1 MRFATSN
8 STVNL
13 ACERP
18 PWSDDGLDALRVL
31 VRDFLAAEAIPRLE
45 AWDAQHHVD
54 REFWNRA
61 GEVGLLCAGIPEEY
75 GGGGGNFKHETVIV
89 EEQSRALVTGWGN
102 QVHSGIVAHYILA
115 YGTEEQKHRWL
126 PGMASGDLVAA
137 IAMTEPSTGS
147 DLKRI
152 RTRARMDG
160 DSYVLNGSKTFISN
174 GLLADLV
181 VVVAVTDPD
190 AGTRG
195 ISLIVAETQG
205 LVGFGRSSPP
215 RKIGMHAQDTTELFF
230 DDVRVSKANL
240 LGGMEGRGFGQ
251 LMQQLPAERLTIAV
265 QSVGA
270 VERALSETI
279 AYTKEREA
287 FGGRLFDFQNTRF
300 KLAECHTTWR
310 VARTFLDKCI
320 EEHSEGRLDATTAAM
335 AKWWCTE
342 LQGTVIDQCVQLHGG
357 YGYMLEY
364 PIARL
369 YADARAQRIYGGANE
384 IMKEL
389 VARSL

>member
-1 MRFATSN
+1 MMFANSN
-8 STVNL
+8 GSVNS
-13 ACERP
+13 ASERP
-18 PWSDDGLDALRVL
+18 PWSDDELDALRSL
-31 VRDFLAAEAIPRLE
+31 VRDFLAAEAVPRLE

-61 GEVGLLCAGIPEEY
+61 GELGLLCAGIPEEY

-89 EEQSRALVTGWGN
+89 EEQSRALITGWGN

-115 YGTEEQKHRWL
+115 YGTEEQKRRWL
-126 PGMASGDLVAA
+126 PAMASGELVAA
-137 IAMTEPSTGS
+137 IAMSEPSAGS
-147 DLKRI
+147 DLKRV
-152 RTRARMDG
+152 RTRARADV
-160 DSYVLNGSKTFISN
+160 DSYVLNGSKIFISN

-181 VVVAVTDPD
+181 VVVAVTDPG

-195 ISLIVAETQG
+195 ISLIVAETQA
-205 LVGFGRSSPP
+205 LTGFSRSNPP

-230 DDVRVSKANL
+230 DDVRIPKENL
-240 LGGMEGRGFGQ
+240 LGGVEGQGFGQ

-270 VERALSETI
+270 VERALWETV

-300 KLAECHTTWR
+300 TLAECHTSWR
-310 VARTFLDKCI
+310 IARTFLDKCI
-320 EEHSEGRLDATTAAM
+320 EEQSQARLNPTAAAM

-342 LQGTVIDQCVQLHGG
+342 MQGTVIDQCLQLHGG

-384 IMKEL
+384 LMKDL

>member
-1 MRFATSN
+1 MRFAKSN
-8 STVNL
+8 DTMNPAS
-13 ACERP
+13 ERP
-18 PWSDDGLDALRVL
+18 PWSDDELDALRTL
-31 VRDFLAAEAIPRLE
+31 VRDFLAAEAVPRLE

-61 GEVGLLCAGIPEEY
+61 AELGLLCAGIPEEF

-89 EEQSRALVTGWGN
+89 EEQSRAMITGWGN

-115 YGTEEQKHRWL
+115 YGTEEQKRRWL
-126 PGMASGDLVAA
+126 PAMARGELVAA
-137 IAMTEPSTGS
+137 IAMTEPSAGS

-152 RTRARMDG
+152 RTRARADG
-160 DSYVLNGSKTFISN
+160 DSYVLDGSKTFISN

-181 VVVAVTDPD
+181 VVVAVTDPN

-195 ISLIVAETQG
+195 ISLIAAETGG
-205 LVGFGRSSPP
+205 LAGFARSSPP
-215 RKIGMHAQDTTELFF
+215 PKIGMHAQDTTGLFF
-230 DDVRVSKANL
+230 DEARVPAENL
-240 LGGMEGRGFGQ
+240 LGGIEGRGFGQ
-251 LMQQLPAERLTIAV
+251 LMEQLPAERLTIAV
-265 QSVGA
+265 QSIGA
-270 VERALSETI
+270 VERALWETI

-287 FGGRLFDFQNTRF
+287 FGGRVFDFQNTRF
-300 KLAECHTTWR
+300 KLAECQTSWR
-310 VARTFLDKCI
+310 IARTFLDKCI
-320 EEHSEGRLDATTAAM
+320 EEQSEGRLDPTTAAM

-342 LQGTVIDQCVQLHGG
+342 LQGTVIDECVQLHGG

-369 YADARAQRIYGGANE
+369 YADARAQRIYGGTNE
-384 IMKEL
+384 LMKDL